1 MATYR
6 VYYKG
11 YYREHSEF
19 MHMDVPAQD
28 ERAAVREFFKEIR
41 DHLREFDLLDGSG
54 LPDLRSVRVDGEYKW
69 WEGDW
74 FEVYRGVEEVDVATC
89 PLCQGKG
96 EVAGGVA
103 RGFAQQPA

>member
-1 MATYR
+1 MSTFR
-6 VYYKG
+6 IYYKG

-19 MHMDVPAQD
+19 MHMDVLAQD

-41 DHLREFDLLDGSG
+41 NHLRESDLLDGSG

-74 FEVYRGVEEVDVATC
+74 LQVYRRVKEVDVVPC
-89 PLCQGKG
+89 PLCEGSG
-96 EVAGGVA
+96 EVDGAVA